1 MPAVLTAQ
9 GAATRRRI
17 VVAAADLIARQGVAR
32 TTLDD
37 VRGATSTS
45 KSQLYH
51 YFSDKADMVR
61 AVIEHQRDVVLA
73 EQRLTEEPVDSLA
86 ALQRWRYRTI
96 ATHRRHGFTRPCPL
110 GRLAGELAGDDVAR
124 PVLDAALGAWRD
136 QLAAGLDRMLTRG
149 ELRPEADPVALASAL
164 LAAVQGGLLLA
175 CVTRDARP
183 LQSALDAAVEHV
195 ATLAA
200 PGRGPSG

>member
-1 MPAVLTAQ
+1 MTAALTAQ

-37 VRGATSTS
+37 VRGATATS

-51 YFSDKADMVR
+51 YFSDKADLVR

-96 ATHRRHGFTRPCPL
+96 ATHRRHGFTHPCPL
-110 GRLAGELAGDDVAR
+110 GRLAGELAGDDAAR
-124 PVLDAALGAWRD
+124 PVLEAALGAWRD
-136 QLAAGLDRMLTRG
+136 GLAGGLARMLDDGR
-149 ELRPEADPVALASAL
+149 LRPEADPAALAAAL

-183 LQSALDAAVEHV
+183 LQAALDVAVEHV
-195 ATLAA
+195 ATLAL
-200 PGRGPSG
+200 P